1 MHHRR
6 RPTLAHVPALDG
18 LRGLAV
24 LAVVAYHAG
33 LAGARGGYLGVS
45 AFFTLSGFLITS
57 LLLVEWSGRG
67 GVSLRGFWARRF
79 RRLLPAA
86 VAVIAGVVVAAA
98 FLADSGQL
106 ADLRGD
112 VIAGLGYVANWRFVL
127 EERSY
132 GELFTGPSPLQHLW
146 SLAIEEQFYV
156 AFPLL
161 AVALL
166 RIGRGRRWVLG
177 AAFAPMLVASVAWSV
192 HLSGSAAGVT
202 RAYYDTGARAA
213 ELLAGVLL
221 ALAVAGR
228 TERLV
233 HHRRLVSGAG
243 ALALAGLLVA
253 WAVVPQSSPALP
265 GGGFAVHAV
274 AVVLVLLAAHVPGV
288 VSRLCAAAPLRLLG
302 RVSYGVY
309 LIHWPVFVWVDADRL
324 GHDGVVLVATRVAI
338 TATLTAASFHLL
350 EQPIRRR
357 RAPIGRRG
365 MAIGFASVAM
375 VAVAAVGVGRWSNP
389 DDDVL
394 LALDT
399 LRQADAVPTRPTV
412 PADPQSVS
420 AASAS
425 GPSGVT
431 PARAP
436 GQTTTSSASPPAPVE
451 VVDQVLLVGDSVM
464 SQAYDHLQLRFGARG
479 VATAYAGGPG
489 TGPLFPQGSWSA
501 QVQEWVAA
509 QDPDVVVIEACCNY
523 TLEPERRY
531 VDATG
536 AAVAPSSPEALVAW
550 EHEVRALVDLAGSRG
565 AQVLLVR
572 FAPVQTNGWYGALE
586 DHVVAVN
593 AMYERLVAER
603 GDLGLLDWSRPL
615 APDGAFTQDLPGPD
629 GTPVRV
635 RLDDGVHLTPE
646 GSDRVA
652 GATVTQVL
660 DAGRPAR
667 RR

>member
-1 MHHRR
+1 MHHQR

-33 LAGARGGYLGVS
+33 FAGAQGGYLGVS

-57 LLLVEWSGRG
+57 LLLVEWSGCG

-86 VAVIAGVVVAAA
+86 VAVIAGVVVAAT

-112 VIAGLGYVANWRFVL
+112 VVAGLGYVANWRFVL

-161 AVALL
+161 AVGLL

-177 AAFAPMLVASVAWSV
+177 AAFVPMLVASVAWSV
-192 HLSGSAAGVT
+192 HLSGSVAGVA

-228 TERLV
+228 TERLA

-265 GGGFAVHAV
+265 GGGFAVHAA
-274 AVVLVLLAAHVPGV
+274 AVVLVLLAAHVPGA
-288 VSRLCAAAPLRLLG
+288 VSGLCAVAPLRLLG

-309 LIHWPVFVWVDADRL
+309 LIHWPVFVWVDADGL
-324 GHDGVVLVATRVAI
+324 GHDGVVLLATRVAI

-365 MAIGFASVAM
+365 MAVGFASVVV
-375 VAVAAVGVGRWSNP
+375 VAVAAAGVGRWSNP

-399 LRQADAVPTRPTV
+399 LRRADAVPTR
-412 PADPQSVS
+412 PQSVS

-425 GPSGVT
+425 ETSGVT
-431 PARAP
+431 PASAP
-436 GQTTTSSASPPAPVE
+436 RSTPTSSTSPPAPVE
-451 VVDQVLLVGDSVM
+451 AVDHVLLVGDSVM
-464 SQAYDHLQLRFGARG
+464 SQAYDRLQLRFAARG

-489 TGPLFPQGSWSA
+489 TGPLFPQGSWAA

-531 VDATG
+531 VDAAG

-550 EHEVRALVDLAGSRG
+550 EHEVRALVDRAGSRG

-586 DHVVAVN
+586 DHVAAVN

-603 GDLGLLDWSRPL
+603 DDLGLVDWSGPL
-615 APDGAFTQDLPGPD
+615 APDGAFTPDLPGPD

-652 GATVTQVL
+652 GATVTEVL

>member
-1 MHHRR
+1 MHLER

-24 LAVVAYHAG
+24 LAVVAYHGG

-57 LLLVEWSGRG
+57 LLLVEWSATGA
-67 GVSLRGFWARRF
+67 VSLRGFWARRF

-86 VAVIAGVVVAAA
+86 VAVIGGVVVAAV

-112 VIAGLGYVANWRFVL
+112 VVAGLGYVANWRFVL
-127 EERSY
+127 DDRSY

-161 AVALL
+161 AVGLL
-166 RIGRGRRWVLG
+166 HLGRGRRWVLAVVF
-177 AAFAPMLVASVAWSV
+177 AAMSAASVAWSV
-192 HLSGSAAGVT
+192 HLAGSASGTA

-233 HHRRLVSGAG
+233 RHGRIVAGAG
-243 ALALAGLLVA
+243 TLALLGLLAA
-253 WAVVPQSSPALP
+253 WATVPQSSTALA
-265 GGGFAVHAV
+265 GGGFAIHAV
-274 AVVLVLLAAHVPGV
+274 AVVLVLLAAHVPGL
-288 VSRLCAAAPLRLLG
+288 VSRACSVAPLRLLG

-324 GHDGVVLVATRVAI
+324 GHDGPVLLAVRLGI
-338 TATLTAASFHLL
+338 TAVLTAASFHLL

-357 RAPIGRRG
+357 AAPLGARG
-365 MAIGFASVAM
+365 LAVGFASVA
-375 VAVAAVGVGRWSNP
+375 VVVWTAIGVTTWATA
-389 DDDVL
+389 DDDILV
-394 LALDT
+394 ALDE
-399 LRQADAVPTRPTV
+399 LRPADAVAVRPEV
-412 PADPQSVS
+412 PVAQRQVS
-420 AASAS
+420 AASAPGARETGIS
-425 GPSGVT
+425 
-431 PARAP
+431 PATAP
-436 GQTTTSSASPPAPVE
+436 PGDTVPPAE

-464 SQAYDHLQLRFGARG
+464 SQAYDQMQLRFAARG

-489 TGPLFPQGSWSA
+489 TGPLSPQGSWAA
-501 QVQEWVAA
+501 QIRDWVTA

-523 TLEPERRY
+523 TIEPEARY
-531 VDATG
+531 VDADGTALAPG
-536 AAVAPSSPEALVAW
+536 SPAVLPAW
-550 EHEVRALVDLAGSRG
+550 DREVRQLIDLAGADG
-565 AQVLLVR
+565 AQVVLVR
-572 FAPVQTNGWYGALE
+572 FAPVQTNGWYGDMEGHVAGVNALYDGIALE
-586 DHVVAVN
+586 RPDVTV
-593 AMYERLVAER
+593 
-603 GDLGLLDWSRPL
+603 LDWGRPL
-615 APDGAFTQDLPGPD
+615 APSGTFAWEVPD
-629 GTPVRV
+629 ATGSLVRV
-635 RLDDGVHLTPE
+635 RLDDGVHLTPA

-652 GATVTQVL
+652 AATVAEVL
-660 DAGRPAR
+660 DSGRPAR